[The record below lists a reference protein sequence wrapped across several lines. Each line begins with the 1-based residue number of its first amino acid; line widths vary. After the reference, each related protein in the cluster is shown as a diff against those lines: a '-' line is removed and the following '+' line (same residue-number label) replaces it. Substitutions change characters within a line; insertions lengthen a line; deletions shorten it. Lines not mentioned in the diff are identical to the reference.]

1 MALASASINS
11 FAGGEIAPD
20 LLGRADLDWYYI
32 SCQTCLNMV
41 VRPQGGAWKRG
52 GTRFIAEVKDSSRR
66 TALIPF
72 EFSTLQAYTLE
83 VGNTYFRVYRNKGRV
98 ESGGVPVDV
107 TTPYTEAQLFDG
119 DGKLLLQRAQSAD
132 KLFVVNANHPPQEI
146 TRSAHTSWTIGATT
160 FTNYPFTES
169 QPQAIALFKQRL
181 WLAGANEA
189 PNKLVASKVGN
200 FTDFTVTDPVKD
212 DERIEITLDADQV
225 NAILWLSA
233 GKNLFCGTLAGEW
246 HLLGDAGRFTPV
258 SIEGERETTEGSA
271 RMQAVQVSNATLFV
285 QRFAK
290 RLIEIA
296 YAFSDDAFIPND
308 VSIRAHHLLES
319 GIVSM
324 AWAQRPHR
332 TLWLANGNGQLI
344 GFTFNRL
351 QSLTAWHQH
360 EIGGGGLVESVATI
374 PGPDRDE
381 VWLVVRR
388 TIGGQTKRYVELLE
402 PPLEEDAGVWDS
414 FYLDSGLTFDGAI
427 AQTLTVPSQAT
438 AEGATGV
445 VFTAGGA
452 AFSGGDVGRE
462 ILLRKLER
470 QYETGVGWKT
480 VEIDAR
486 AEITGFTSATVVTCK
501 IILPFPAAETL
512 AAGGWRLSATTISG
526 LDHLEGETVQ
536 VLADGA
542 TVADKVVSG
551 GTITL
556 DSPAG
561 VVHVGYGYPA
571 LLSPMP
577 LAVQNGSDA
586 KTKRVLSAA
595 ARLYRTSGGE
605 AGANLAKM
613 QPLQLR
619 ESQDRMDTASPLRSG
634 IQDIPLDGA
643 LRKEARVFLRQ
654 REPLPMNV
662 LALTPVFD
670 SEG

>member
-1 MALASASINS
+1 MALASPSINS

-32 SCQTCLNMV
+32 SCRTCLNMV

-66 TALIPF
+66 TAIVPF
-72 EFSTLQAYTLE
+72 EFSTLQAYILE
-83 VGNTYFRVYRNKGRV
+83 VGHEYFRVYRNKGQV
-98 ESGGVPVDV
+98 ESAGSPVEV
-107 TTPYTEAQLFDG
+107 ATLYTEEALFDD
-119 DGKLLLQRAQSAD
+119 DGKLMLQRAQSAD
-132 KLFVVNANHPPQEI
+132 KLYIVINGFAPREI
-146 TRSAHTSWTIGATT
+146 TRTGHTAWTIGQV
-160 FTNYPFTES
+160 PFTAFPFSSS
-169 QPQAIALFKQRL
+169 QPQAIALFKQRM
-181 WLAGANEA
+181 WLAGADEA
-189 PNKLVASKVGN
+189 PNKLVASKVGD
-200 FTDFTVTDPVKD
+200 FTDFSVTDPVKD

-233 GKNLFCGTLAGEW
+233 GKNLFAGTLAGEW
-246 HLLGDAGRFTPV
+246 RLLGDAGKFTPLA
-258 SIEGERETTEGSA
+258 IEGERETTEGSA
-271 RMQAVQVSNATLFV
+271 RLQAIQVSNATLFV
-285 QRFAK
+285 QRFAT

-296 YAFSDDAFIPND
+296 YAFSDDAFVPND

-388 TIGGQTKRYVELLE
+388 TINGQTKRYVELLE
-402 PPLEEDAGVWDS
+402 PPLDNDAGVWDS
-414 FYLDSGLTFDGAI
+414 YYLDSGLTFDGA
-427 AQTLTVPSQAT
+427 APQTLTVPSAAT
-438 AEGATGV
+438 QPGATGV
-445 VFTAGGA
+445 VFTAGA
-452 AFSGGDVGRE
+452 AVFASGDVGRQ
-462 ILLRKLER
+462 ILLRRLER
-470 QYETGVGWKT
+470 QYEAGVGWKT

-486 AEITGFTSATVVTCK
+486 AEITAFTSATEVVCK
-501 IILPFPAAETL
+501 IILPFPKAETL

-542 TVADKVVSG
+542 TLADKVVTG
-551 GTITL
+551 GQITL
-556 DSPAG
+556 ESPAG

-586 KTKRVLSAA
+586 KTKRVIALSA
-595 ARLYRTSGGE
+595 RLHRTVGGE
-605 AGANLAKM
+605 AGSRLDSM
-613 QPLQLR
+613 QRLELR
-619 ESQDRMDTASPLRSG
+619 SSQDRMDTASPLRSG
-634 IQDIPLDGA
+634 IQEIPVDGG
-643 LRKEARVFLRQ
+643 LKKEAEVFLRQ
-654 REPLPMNV
+654 RAPLPMNV
-662 LALTPVFD
+662 LAITPVFD